1 MDVNTIKRIIFR
13 LFPELTGQWHLPRW
27 GKVVALPELPEEG
40 DLSDRFY
47 PHYAVDVKL
56 LDEKGMEYENK
67 PALQAVPLPV
77 PGIGDHAGRLE
88 PPAIGSIVEI
98 GFMFGQPDKPFIRTV
113 LPLGF
118 KLPAI
123 KQGESRYQQRQGVYK
138 WVDQEGNFESTTDK
152 NDTLNC
158 IDRNVNASNYTATI
172 EQMHKMLIK
181 QNEEITILKDQIQ
194 DIKGQASLT
203 VGKDLAIKAKNITE
217 DAATIK
223 LNGGAGVC
231 TGATVCPFTGGG
243 HVDVSTTVFAGK

>member
-56 LDEKGMEYENK
+56 LDEKGIEYENK

-123 KQGESRYQQRQGVYK
+123 KQGESRYQQRKGVYQL
-138 WVDQEGNFESTTDK
+138 VDEEGNFESKTDK
-152 NDTLNC
+152 DNITECLNQ
-158 IDRNVNASNYTATI
+158 R
-172 EQMHKMLIK
+172 IK
-181 QNEEITILKDQIQ
+181 VLEDKIEEITNNKTTTAKKIIEV
-194 DIKGQASLT
+194 A
-203 VGKDLAIKAKNITE
+203 DLITM
-217 DAATIK
+217 
-223 LNGGAGVC
+223 NGGKGVVQGDC
-231 TGATVCPFTGGG
+231 ICAYTGKPHSDLSSTVK
-243 HVDVSTTVFAGK
+243 AGK